1 MKINVIAGRAD
12 EPQGGSATTTVQ
24 HSPRVFDSDTV
35 PADRGLVASLSSA
48 TLGMDLAAPPV
59 VLPDFHHK
67 SAMEMP
73 SSIAVATAGTIR
85 PTLTSSSVNCG
96 MALIA
101 LNCDRPTDAAVSDFY
116 RRVRERYPYPTTNRR
131 DLSYREVISAATDGA
146 DFAVDRNGVDPAE
159 LERVEEG
166 GRIDLGQWGG
176 KERLVSEIPALT
188 WQLARMRFGTVGPTN
203 HFVELQQVE
212 EILDPEAAQL
222 LGIREGQ
229 VTLQYHAGGGV
240 LTGEIGHL
248 FARRRDTARVMRA
261 AMAVQKPLYHL
272 ATARSAEQVRER
284 MRLFFTAACPP
295 VSLDSDEGKRL
306 MLANAAAMNYG
317 YAFRMATYQALRQL
331 AAEAFGGAPGT
342 LVVDSPHNSIYE
354 EEVAGE
360 RAVVHRHNSCRA
372 YPAHLMQPG
381 TTFAQTGQAVL
392 LPGTHRTSSYLAV
405 AGPSSGQSLHS
416 ACHGAGTV
424 IDQFAKNGTSQ
435 SDPAGRYTLRFRYD
449 DTAPSQAPHYD
460 DAGVNAAMSVLSTHQ
475 IVRPVARMRP
485 FAVLH

>member
-12 EPQGGSATTTVQ
+12 EPQGGSTTG
-24 HSPRVFDSDTV
+24 HHGARVFDSDHV
-35 PADRGLVASLSSA
+35 PADRDLVASFNSA

-101 LNCDRPTDAAVSDFY
+101 LNCDRPTSAAVSDFY

-131 DLSYREVISAATDGA
+131 DLSYREVVSAATEGA
-146 DFAVDRNGVDPAE
+146 DFAVERNGVDPAE

-166 GRIDLGQWGG
+166 GRIDLAQWGG
-176 KERLVSEIPALT
+176 SDRLVAEMPALT
-188 WQLARMRFGTVGPTN
+188 WQLARLRFGTVGPTN
-203 HFVELQQVE
+203 HFVELQEVE
-212 EILDPEAAQL
+212 EILDPEAARL
-222 LGIREGQ
+222 LGIRQGQ

-261 AMAVQKPLYHL
+261 AMAVQKPLFHL
-272 ATARSAEQVRER
+272 ATARSTQQVRER
-284 MRLFFTAACPP
+284 MRLFFTSACPP
-295 VSLDSDEGKRL
+295 VELDSDEGKRL

-331 AAEAFGGAPGT
+331 AADAFGGAPGS

-354 EEVAGE
+354 EDVAGE

-372 YPAHLMQPG
+372 YPAHLMTPG

-405 AGPSSGQSLHS
+405 AGSSSSQSLHS

-424 IDQFAKNGTSQ
+424 IDQFAKKGTSR
-435 SDPAGRYTLRFRYD
+435 SDPAGRSTLRFRYD
-449 DTAPSQAPHYD
+449 DTAPTEAPHLD

>member
-1 MKINVIAGRAD
+1 MRIDVISGRAD
-12 EPQGGSATTTVQ
+12 EPASGTARYPT
-24 HSPRVFDSDTV
+24 RVFDSEHV
-35 PADRGLVASLSSA
+35 PANRDLVDSLTSS

-101 LNCDRPTDAAVSDFY
+101 LGCERPTEAAVTDFY

-131 DLSYREVISAATDGA
+131 DLSYRDVIAASTQGA
-146 DFAVDRNGVDPAE
+146 SFAVDRYGMDASE
-159 LERVEEG
+159 LERVEEFG
-166 GRIDLGQWGG
+166 GLDLRQWGG
-176 KERLVSEIPALT
+176 ADRLTAELPALT
-188 WQLARMRFGTVGPTN
+188 WQLARLRFGTVGPTN

-212 EILDPEAAQL
+212 EILDPDAAEL
-222 LGIREGQ
+222 LGVRKGQ

-261 AMAVQKPLYHL
+261 AMAIQKPLFHL
-272 ATARSAEQVRER
+272 STARSVEQVRER

-295 VSLDSDEGKRL
+295 VSLDSDEGQRL

-317 YAFRMATYQALRQL
+317 YAFRMVTYQALRTL
-331 AAEAFGGAPGT
+331 AAEAFGGAPGR

-354 EEVAGE
+354 EDVAGE

-372 YPAHLMQPG
+372 YPAPLMRPG

-405 AGPSSGQSLHS
+405 AGPASDQSLHS

-424 IDQFAKNGTSQ
+424 IDQFAANGTSV
-435 SDPAGRYTLRFRYD
+435 SDRQGRYTMRFRYD
-449 DTAPSQAPHYD
+449 DTASARAYHLD
-460 DAGVNAAMSVLSTHQ
+460 DAGVNAAMSVLTSHR